1 MDKAQAVGMQGLARA
16 EGFDGFFNRVA
27 ARVAQVAVNRVGGQ
41 RMVGFAHM
49 DADLVGAAGFERAF
63 DVAVCQ
69 ITFQHFDVGDGRF
82 AAEFDDCHF
91 QAVVRIAADLGFDFA
106 VKRNDAVGDCA
117 VNAFDCAL
125 LKLLNQ

>member
-1 MDKAQAVGMQGLARA
+1 MARA
-16 EGFDGFFNRVA
+16 EGFDGFFNCVA
-27 ARVAQVAVNRVGGQ
+27 AWMAQVAVNRVGGQ

-49 DADLVGAAGFERAF
+49 NADLVGATGFERAF

-69 ITFQHFDVGDGRF
+69 ITFQNFDVGNGRF

-106 VKRNDAVGDCA
+106 VKRNNAVGDCA

-125 LKLLNQ
+125 LQLLNQ

>member
-1 MDKAQAVGMQGLARA
+1 MVHIVRHRRFKGNSFAGFRMDKAQAVGMQGLARA

-49 DADLVGAAGFERAF
+49 DADLVGAASFERAF

-69 ITFQHFDVGDGRF
+69 ITF
-82 AAEFDDCHF
+82 
-91 QAVVRIAADLGFDFA
+91 
-106 VKRNDAVGDCA
+106 
-117 VNAFDCAL
+117 
-125 LKLLNQ
+125 

>member
-1 MDKAQAVGMQGLARA
+1 M
-16 EGFDGFFNRVA
+16 
-27 ARVAQVAVNRVGGQ
+27 AQVAVNRVGGQ

-49 DADLVGAAGFERAF
+49 NADLVCAAGFERAF
-63 DVAVCQ
+63 DVAVGK
-69 ITFQHFDVGDGRF
+69 IAFQHFDVGNGRF

-91 QAVVRIAADLGFDFA
+91 QAVMWIAADLGFDFA
-106 VKRNDAVGDCA
+106 VKRNNAVGDCA